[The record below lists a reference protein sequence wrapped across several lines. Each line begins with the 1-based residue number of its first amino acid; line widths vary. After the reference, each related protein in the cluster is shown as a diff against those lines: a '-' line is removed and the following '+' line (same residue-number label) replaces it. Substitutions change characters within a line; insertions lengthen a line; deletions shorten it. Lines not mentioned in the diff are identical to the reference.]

1 MKFLLFNGSIHP
13 QGNTFT
19 ALNEMAKVFHSQG
32 VETEILH
39 IGGEPVRD
47 CIACGWCA
55 GKGKCVFNDDVV
67 NEWIEKAH
75 HADGFVFAT
84 PVYYA
89 NASGRLQS
97 AMNRMFYAGR
107 SAFAQKV
114 GAGVAVARCAG
125 TVSAVDSINKYL
137 LFSGMVVP
145 GSSYWNIAY
154 GRIEQEC
161 AQDLEGMQTMR
172 NLASNMI
179 WIAKCINLGKEH
191 NILPPKFETGEKT
204 HFIRKIEQK

>member
-1 MKFLLFNGSIHP
+1 MTGS
-13 QGNTFT
+13 
-19 ALNEMAKVFHSQG
+19 ADA
-32 VETEILH
+32 
-39 IGGEPVRD
+39 
-47 CIACGWCA
+47 
-55 GKGKCVFNDDVV
+55 
-67 NEWIEKAH
+67 
-75 HADGFVFAT
+75 ADGIHTLTLGLSVG
-84 PVYYA
+84 PVAGISGSVGINAIDRTVTAALA
-89 NASGRLQS
+89 NLGAEFTSAQEQPSAAFGAVGVTAKSREAVENLGVVIAGAAGAS
-97 AMNRMFYAGR
+97 
-107 SAFAQKV
+107 V
-114 GAGVAVARCAG
+114 GAGVAVARRAG